1 MIRKY
6 IVAVVIGVLTL
17 CCLCEAGGLAAYVA
31 APDASF
37 KWQKVSES
45 NTITGKTTLLSM
57 TSQTWQGI
65 EWKHEIEVVIPA
77 KCDYPKTAILFIT
90 GGHPGGGGS
99 QVPTML
105 AASAG
110 CPVAVLYEI
119 PNQPL
124 FGGLSEDDLIA
135 HTFVKCMETG
145 DATWPALLPMTKAAV
160 KAMDVVRE
168 FSKSIPGGEITGFV
182 VSGASKRGWTTWLTA
197 AADPI
202 RVKGIAPIVYDNLN
216 LAAQMSRQLKCYGH
230 YSDRIE
236 PYTSRKVQEKLQTP
250 AGRQLAALVDP
261 WDYRTLITM
270 PKLIVNG
277 TNDPYWTA
285 DSLNIY
291 WNGLRGSKYVTY
303 VPNGGHDMSGANPVD
318 VMKAINTCAAFARA
332 IAAGAR
338 LPDVSWKYS
347 FSKTAC
353 QLKTACGVA
362 GSRAKLWTA
371 SSDTLDFRK
380 SKWESRP
387 ANTVKGGFSGE
398 VALPSKGYTA
408 VMEAL
413 TVPVGDREWS
423 LSTQIQVIDSKGA
436 CGSGRNGVLANQIG
450 QSGLPIAGR

>member
-1 MIRKY
+1 MKAITCCV
-6 IVAVVIGVLTL
+6 ILALCVV
-17 CCLCEAGGLAAYVA
+17 CEASVLDAYIY

-37 KWQKVSES
+37 KWAKVSE
-45 NTITGKTTLLSM
+45 NTSPAGKTTILSM
-57 TSQTWQGI
+57 TSGTWQGI
-65 EWKHEIEVVIPA
+65 EWKHELEVVIPA

-99 QVPTML
+99 QIPTML

-110 CPVAVLYEI
+110 CPVAVLYGI

-160 KAMDVVRE
+160 KAMDVVQE
-168 FSKSIPGGEITGFV
+168 FSKSTPGGEITGFV

-202 RVKGIAPIVYDNLN
+202 RVKGIAPMVYDNLN
-216 LAAQMSRQLKCYGH
+216 LVAQMSRQLKRYGS
-230 YSDRIE
+230 YSDCIE
-236 PYTSRKVQEKLQTP
+236 PYTSRGVQEKLHTL
-250 AGRQLAALVDP
+250 AGRQLSALVDP
-261 WDYRTLITM
+261 WAYRAMFTM

-285 DSLNIY
+285 DSLNVY
-291 WNGLRGSKYVTY
+291 WYGLSGSKYVTY
-303 VPNGGHDMSGANPVD
+303 VPNAGHNMSGANPAD
-318 VMKAINTCAAFARA
+318 VMNAINTCAAFARA
-332 IAAGAR
+332 IAAGTR

-353 QLKTACGVA
+353 RLKTACGVA
-362 GSRAKLWTA
+362 GSQALIWTA
-371 SSDTLDFRK
+371 KSDTLDFRK
-380 SKWESRP
+380 SKWKSRP
-387 ANTVKGGFSGE
+387 ASMIKGGFSGE

-423 LSTQIQVIDSKGA
+423 LSTQIQIVDSKGA
-436 CGSGRNGVLANQIG
+436 CGAN
-450 QSGLPIAGR
+450 